1 MTQKSN
7 KKRRKYIIWGAIG
20 LVALLVIL
28 KSAGVIGKDNT
39 LKASVEKATNRDITE
54 TISASG
60 KIKPVREVKLSPD
73 VSGEIVELLVKEG
86 DRVKKGDILARIKTD
101 LYKASYEQ
109 SLATVN
115 SQKAN
120 QANTEARLVQAEAQ
134 MANAEASFNRS
145 KKLFDKGAISESEF
159 ETAETQ
165 FRVAKADFEA
175 AKQSVKGAKYNVASV
190 VASMNESFNNLNRTT
205 IIAPVDGIISKL
217 NVEVGERVAGASQF
231 SPGTEILRIA
241 DLTEMEINVTVN
253 ENEVVK
259 IQNGDTS
266 LIEVD
271 AYPKR
276 KFKGIVTEIASSAS
290 STTSLTNDQVSNY
303 EVTVRIIPDSYK
315 DLIPKDKPDYS
326 PFKPGMSASVE
337 IITNTA
343 RNVLSVPIQAVT
355 TRIDSTAD
363 EKKKADEAQQEYVF
377 IVENGK
383 AKKMPVKTGIQDN
396 TYIQITEGLKKDQEV
411 LSAPYSLIS
420 KILSGGEK
428 IKIVPKK
435 ELFEK

>member
-1 MTQKSN
+1 MK
-7 KKRRKYIIWGAIG
+7 RKYIIWTSIG
-20 LVALLVIL
+20 VIALLVIL
-28 KSAGVIGKDNT
+28 KSTGVIGADNT
-39 LKASVEKATNRDITE
+39 LKASVEKAANRDITE

-86 DRVKKGDILARIKTD
+86 DRVKKGDVLAKIKTD

-120 QANTEARLVQAEAQ
+120 QANAEARLAQADAQ
-134 MANAEASFNRS
+134 MKNAETSFNRS
-145 KKLFDKGAISESEF
+145 KKLYDKGAISESEF
-159 ETAETQ
+159 ENAETQ
-165 FRVAKADFEA
+165 FRVAKADYEA
-175 AKQSVKGAKYNVASV
+175 AKQSVKGAKFNVASV
-190 VASMNESFNNLNRTT
+190 QASMNEAFNNLNRTT

-231 SPGTEILRIA
+231 SPGTEVLRIA

-259 IQNGDTS
+259 IKNGDTS

-303 EVTVRIIPDSYK
+303 EVIVRILPESYK
-315 DLIPKDKPDYS
+315 DMIPKNMPDFS
-326 PFKPGMSASVE
+326 PFKPGMSASVD
-337 IITNTA
+337 IITNIA

-355 TRIDSTAD
+355 TRIDSSDT
-363 EKKKADEAQQEYVF
+363 EVKKKSDDIQQEYVF
-377 IVENGK
+377 IIEDGK
-383 AKKMPVKTGIQDN
+383 AKKVPVKTGIQDN
-396 TYIQITEGLKKDQEV
+396 TYIQIKDGLKKDQEV

-420 KILSGGEK
+420 KILNGGEK
-428 IKIVPKK
+428 VKIVPKK